1 MKAQMKVN
9 QWVLAGATG
18 GLDISGC
25 TGDVL
30 WPDLPEC
37 TALHCNSCTGLTSLP
52 ALPECT
58 ALYCDNCTGLPTK
71 DLTS

>member
-18 GLDISGC
+18 GLEISGC

-30 WPDLPEC
+30 WPDLPY
-37 TALHCNSCTGLTSLP
+37 CTGSLATTAP
-52 ALPECT
+52 A
-58 ALYCDNCTGLPTK
+58 
-71 DLTS
+71 